1 MEIKYIIKTGL
12 DLTKRSLDRTLDGL
26 TAEEIKWQPKN
37 DANSIGLILFH
48 VIRAEDSMV
57 HRIQGTPQ
65 IWETARW
72 YQKMNKAIDDGG
84 AHYTAEQVHNFVVPD
99 MKEMMAYAA
108 AVRKNTLEYLESLRP
123 EDFDRKVEVPPRPPQ
138 MGPDGKPLPPMKP
151 PFEQIV
157 GAMLLYTAMHIDQH
171 AGEISYL
178 RGLKRGMDK

>member
-12 DLTKRSLDRTLDGL
+12 DLTKRTLDRTLDGL
-26 TAEEIKWQPKN
+26 TAEELKWQPKN

-48 VIRAEDSMV
+48 VIRTEDSMV
-57 HRIQGTPQ
+57 HRIQGKPQ
-65 IWETARW
+65 IWETAKW
-72 YQKMNKAIDDGG
+72 YQKFNKAIDDGG

-99 MKEMMAYAA
+99 MKEMMNYAA
-108 AVRKNTLEYLESLRP
+108 AVRKNTLEYVDSLKP
-123 EDFDRKVEVPPRPPQ
+123 EDFDRKVEMPPHPLQ

-151 PFEQIV
+151 PFEQVV
-157 GAMLLYTAMHIDQH
+157 GAMLFFSVLHIDQH

>member
-1 MEIKYIIKTGL
+1 MEINYIIKTGL
-12 DLTKRSLDRTLDGL
+12 DLTKRTLDRTLDGL
-26 TAEEIKWQPKN
+26 TTEEIKWQPKN

-57 HRIQGTPQ
+57 HRIQGAPQ
-65 IWETARW
+65 VWETAKW
-72 YQKMNKAIDDGG
+72 YQKLNKAIDDGG

-99 MKEMMAYAA
+99 IKEMMAYAA
-108 AVRKNTLEYLESLRP
+108 AVRKNTLEYLDSLRP

-138 MGPDGKPLPPMKP
+138 MGPDGKSLPPMKP
-151 PFEQIV
+151 PFEQVV
-157 GAMLLYTAMHIDQH
+157 GAMLFYAVLHIDQH